1 MEILD
6 LRLLRT
12 ATHGEQCVIEGS
24 MTALRRTSNGVVAQL
39 STGYN
44 VSLTADEVDSIM
56 SALIGHAGG
65 ATTTKGETGP
75 CPLTRSSQRLRS
87 PQPVTIR

>member
-24 MTALRRTSNGVVAQL
+24 VTALRRTSTGVTAQL

-44 VSLTADEVDSIM
+44 VSFTADEVDSIM
-56 SALIGHAGG
+56 SALIGPAGR
-65 ATTTKGETGP
+65 ATTTKGEPDP
-75 CPLTRSSQRLRS
+75 CPLTRSSQRSRS
-87 PQPVTIR
+87 PQPATIR